1 MSFLIDCGFKGFH
14 SYEFK
19 LDGLILAK
27 QLGFLSISID
37 VDVEMVV
44 LLLNNPSRINL
55 VMEPLRS
62 DRRDLL
68 WDFTNSVVKHVY
80 REANQCADALAIL
93 GLNLDVS
100 TFDNPPPVVVNLLA
114 FDKAEF
120 YCNHLMC
127 A

>member
-1 MSFLIDCGFKGFH
+1 
-14 SYEFK
+14 
-19 LDGLILAK
+19 
-27 QLGFLSISID
+27 
-37 VDVEMVV
+37 
-44 LLLNNPSRINL
+44 
-55 VMEPLRS
+55 MEPLRS

-68 WDFTNSVVKHVY
+68 WDFTNLVVKHVY
-80 REANQCADALAIL
+80 QEANKCADALAIL

-100 TFDNPPPVVVNLLA
+100 TFDNPPPMVVNLLA